1 MKENSAFR
9 QTYSTKEKCR
19 EKVQRHVIRN
29 EAVLQGVL
37 STDKLLDDS
46 AVETNT
52 TTTVFH
58 AIQNKNGMPEHQK

>member
-1 MKENSAFR
+1 MFIDAAEYYTENTAVAAVQYRTVKENSAFR

-37 STDKLLDDS
+37 STDNSSWTILL
-46 AVETNT
+46 
-52 TTTVFH
+52 
-58 AIQNKNGMPEHQK
+58 